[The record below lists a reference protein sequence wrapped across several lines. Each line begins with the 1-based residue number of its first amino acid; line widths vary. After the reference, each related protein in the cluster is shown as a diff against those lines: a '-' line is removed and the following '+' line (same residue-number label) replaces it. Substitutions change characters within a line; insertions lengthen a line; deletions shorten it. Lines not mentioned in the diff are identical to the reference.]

1 MPPPALQHLGLID
14 LVASDPRPTFV
25 VALPEQ
31 TSSNISHYSADI
43 LYRNPALQNSY
54 TLDHSIASIPQDVSH
69 SPFWNWV
76 TSPPSAPTSH
86 TDATGPAPTNTQ
98 HSLPYLGVYWTR
110 SIVLGQWVVMSGNET
125 PPSSEPPRKVRI
137 EGKEGE
143 TTRRYPQKSP
153 LDNAHLPSRKKSE
166 SKTPLHYRDE
176 SNPGLMVP
184 VSDSEAEPFLDVVQN
199 VDWESTSLGPMSDWP
214 AQLQHTFNQLVSD
227 SRPVALY
234 WGPEYVTIYNEAFS
248 KYCGARHPGLLGRP
262 APEAWPHLKT
272 RLDEITAS
280 PSKNYSSAEDESKF
294 FIPLADGSH
303 EETYVKSS
311 MVPIVYD
318 KKCLGIQHSLLEMTS
333 KRLWERR
340 MKMLIDLGEALVST
354 KDAKSYWS
362 RTIEELERWS
372 PTYDVPLAFLYS
384 VADDESDIT
393 LSKYDCPKI
402 CHLEGSLGV
411 PEGHAIAPQVLSL
424 RETDEG
430 MASVMRKSL
439 DHRQPI
445 LLQTKDDTL
454 PKNLLHGLA
463 WRGFGDPCQAAI
475 VLPIRPTKEENAMG
489 ILFLGL
495 NPRRPYDN
503 DYRQFISLLNQKL
516 TSSLASTVLL
526 EEEARRRRN
535 ITEQA
540 AYDNAML
547 KQRLEYQTEQA
558 ERSMQTFTAVAD
570 FIPVGMC
577 FVDVEGNIT
586 FANDAWHRITGCPRG
601 PIVQSTLLES
611 VLEEDKQKVIQAY
624 KDVQKVD
631 TVTFEYRI
639 TRNDNTADFKSFKSS
654 TSSLSSNGE
663 RVLRH
668 ILASTK
674 AERTPD
680 GSVIR
685 ILTCLTD
692 VTVQKDTAEE
702 AVRRAQEAEN
712 LKRLAEFATVG
723 MYDVSMDGRLLSAN
737 NLFWELT
744 DLEKV
749 DLTKTDVRPWPECV
763 VKEDLHILQESL
775 DKLVVSG
782 RTETAEFR
790 LRNGLVTED
799 SNGNSAVA
807 PRWVLATFMPVRS
820 SDGVIQSFT
829 GCLSDVSIQK
839 WQLEQEKLRKE
850 EAIES
855 KRQQENFIDMTSHE
869 MRNPLSAILHC
880 TDAIIASLARVQDIS
895 DNSAPLTP
903 TRSGSQGDERSIGE
917 RSVEEKKLLEDSIE
931 NAETIVTCAQHQKRI
946 VDDILTMS
954 KLDSKLLAVTPCT
967 VDPIQIVNGALKMFE
982 VEARRVDIELTSYV
996 DKSYKDLAYDY
1007 LDLDPSR
1014 VQQVLINLLTNALKF
1029 TKSGTTRHVTVGVKG
1044 SLKPPGEAMTVV
1056 QFIPRFCDVSEEYD
1070 QPALK
1075 GRTRPVYLLFEVKD
1089 TGQGLTVEEMGSLF
1103 NKFVQASAKTH
1114 TKYGGSGLGLFI
1126 SRRLTEL
1133 QNGAIGVSS
1142 QPGVGSTFAFY
1153 IEAFVP
1159 SEASRNE
1166 ALAAAA
1172 AARLITGADGAEA
1185 DGKRPCRDIRLQ
1197 KHQNPGGNVRLDGIL
1212 VVEDNLIN
1220 QQITRRGLTDRGYMV
1235 DVANHGIEAL
1245 DKLKRRQGGTPGLG
1259 LKAGSSRSGRSNMN
1273 PLPIAINLVLMD
1285 IEMPIQDGLT
1295 CTRTIRELEA
1305 EGEIF
1310 LLSATSVDDD
1320 DVPPPE
1326 PDGAAGPYLAFH
1338 KQALSSI
1345 MTTMPASHGHNEA
1358 CCNIPP
1364 VVSKGYEAKGTYKE
1378 IGGYKTYVT
1387 GPVDAKKAIVVIYD
1401 IFGYFDQTL
1410 QGADILA
1417 FSDAHQKYKVFI
1429 PDWFKGS
1436 PCPIEIYPP
1445 DNDDKKKQLGD
1456 FFGTYPPPKVA
1467 GQVPDYVKAVKD
1479 QDSAIEKFGIIG
1491 YCWGGKVVA
1500 LSVKADSNPFS
1511 IAAQIHPAMV
1521 DASDAEG
1528 LSVPTMLLASKEE
1541 PDEEVKKFED
1551 NLKVA
1556 KHVETF
1562 KDQIHGWMAARADLS
1577 DNRVKEEYE
1586 RGYKTVLEF
1595 FGKNF

>member
-1 MPPPALQHLGLID
+1 
-14 LVASDPRPTFV
+14 
-25 VALPEQ
+25 
-31 TSSNISHYSADI
+31 
-43 LYRNPALQNSY
+43 
-54 TLDHSIASIPQDVSH
+54 
-69 SPFWNWV
+69 
-76 TSPPSAPTSH
+76 
-86 TDATGPAPTNTQ
+86 
-98 HSLPYLGVYWTR
+98 
-110 SIVLGQWVVMSGNET
+110 
-125 PPSSEPPRKVRI
+125 
-137 EGKEGE
+137 
-143 TTRRYPQKSP
+143 
-153 LDNAHLPSRKKSE
+153 
-166 SKTPLHYRDE
+166 
-176 SNPGLMVP
+176 MVP
-184 VSDSEAEPFLDVVQN
+184 VSDSETEPFLDVVQN

-214 AQLQHTFNQLVSD
+214 VQLQHTFNQLVSD

-248 KYCGARHPGLLGRP
+248 KYCGARHPRLLGRP

-272 RLDEITAS
+272 RLDEMTAS
-280 PSKNYSSAEDESKF
+280 PSKNYSNAEDESKF

-333 KRLWERR
+333 RRLWERR

-372 PTYDVPLAFLYS
+372 PAYDVPLAFLYS
-384 VADDESDIT
+384 VADDESDT
-393 LSKYDCPKI
+393 TPSKYDCPKI

-439 DHRQPI
+439 DQRQPI

-475 VLPIRPTKEENAMG
+475 VLPIRPTKEEKTMG

-503 DYRQFISLLNQKL
+503 DYRQFISLLSQKL

-547 KQRLEYQTEQA
+547 KQRLEYQTEQT

-577 FVDVEGNIT
+577 FVDIEGNIT

-601 PIVQSTLLES
+601 PIVQSALLES

-624 KDVQKVD
+624 KDVQKAD

-639 TRNDNTADFKSFKSS
+639 ARNNNIGGPKSFKSS
-654 TSSLSSNGE
+654 TSPLSSNGE

-674 AERTPD
+674 AERASD

-702 AVRRAQEAEN
+702 AIRRAQEAEN

-749 DLTKTDVRPWPECV
+749 DPTKTDVRPWPECV

-895 DNSAPLTP
+895 DSSAPLTP
-903 TRSGSQGDERSIGE
+903 TRSGSQGDERSVGE
-917 RSVEEKKLLEDSIE
+917 RSAEEKKLLEDSIE

-1044 SLKPPGEAMTVV
+1044 SLEPPREDMTVV

-1259 LKAGSSRSGRSNMN
+1259 LKAGSSRSGRNNMN

-1295 CTRTIRELEA
+1295 CTRIIRELEA
-1305 EGEIF
+1305 EGEVFCASGGRIPII
-1310 LLSATSVDDD
+1310 AVTANARPEQVMEAKQAGCD
-1320 DVPPPE
+1320 DVMVKPYRIPE
-1326 PDGAAGPYLAFH
+1326 L
-1338 KQALSSI
+1338 
-1345 MTTMPASHGHNEA
+1345 
-1358 CCNIPP
+1358 
-1364 VVSKGYEAKGTYKE
+1364 
-1378 IGGYKTYVT
+1378 
-1387 GPVDAKKAIVVIYD
+1387 
-1401 IFGYFDQTL
+1401 
-1410 QGADILA
+1410 
-1417 FSDAHQKYKVFI
+1417 
-1429 PDWFKGS
+1429 
-1436 PCPIEIYPP
+1436 
-1445 DNDDKKKQLGD
+1445 
-1456 FFGTYPPPKVA
+1456 
-1467 GQVPDYVKAVKD
+1467 
-1479 QDSAIEKFGIIG
+1479 IEKMQ
-1491 YCWGGKVVA
+1491 VV
-1500 LSVKADSNPFS
+1500 VRR
-1511 IAAQIHPAMV
+1511 MG
-1521 DASDAEG
+1521 G
-1528 LSVPTMLLASKEE
+1528 LSPNSPV
-1541 PDEEVKKFED
+1541 
-1551 NLKVA
+1551 
-1556 KHVETF
+1556 
-1562 KDQIHGWMAARADLS
+1562 R
-1577 DNRVKEEYE
+1577 
-1586 RGYKTVLEF
+1586 
-1595 FGKNF
+1595 

>member
-1 MPPPALQHLGLID
+1 MPPPALQCLGLID

-31 TSSNISHYSADI
+31 RSSNAPSTGASPADI
-43 LYRNPALQNSY
+43 LYRNPALQNSH
-54 TLDHSIASIPQDVSH
+54 TLDQSIASIPQDVAH

-76 TSPPSAPTSH
+76 TSPPSTPASQTYAAEGPT
-86 TDATGPAPTNTQ
+86 PTNTQ

-143 TTRRYPQKSP
+143 TTRKYPQKSP
-153 LDNAHLPSRKKSE
+153 LDNTRLPSRKKSE
-166 SKTPLHYRDE
+166 SKTPMLYRDE
-176 SNPGLMVP
+176 LNPGLMVP

-199 VDWESTSLGPMSDWP
+199 VDWESTPLGPMTDWP

-234 WGPEYVTIYNEAFS
+234 WGPEYTTIYNEAFS
-248 KYCGARHPGLLGRP
+248 KYCGARHPGRLGRP
-262 APEAWPHLKT
+262 ATEAWAHLQT
-272 RLDEITAS
+272 RLDDMMAS
-280 PSKNYSSAEDESKF
+280 PLKNYSNVEDESKF
-294 FIPLADGSH
+294 FIPQADGSF

-333 KRLWERR
+333 RRLWERR

-372 PTYDVPLAFLYS
+372 PTYDVPLAFIYS
-384 VADDESDIT
+384 VEDDDTDST
-393 LSKYDCPKI
+393 SPKYDCSKT
-402 CHLEGSLGV
+402 CRLEGSLGV
-411 PEGHAIAPQVLSL
+411 PEGHAIAPNVLNL
-424 RETDEG
+424 KDTDKG
-430 MASVMRKSL
+430 MASILRKSL
-439 DHRQPI
+439 DERQPM
-445 LLQTKDDTL
+445 LLQTKNGTL
-454 PKNLLHGLA
+454 PKELLHGLA
-463 WRGFGDPCQAAI
+463 WRGFGDPCQAAVI
-475 VLPIRPTKEENAMG
+475 LPIRPTKEENVMG

-503 DYRQFISLLNQKL
+503 DYRQFISLLSQKL

-558 ERSMQTFTAVAD
+558 ERSIQTFTAVAD

-586 FANDAWHRITGCPRG
+586 FANDAWHRITGYPKG
-601 PIVQSTLLES
+601 TIAQGALLES
-611 VLEEDKQKVIQAY
+611 VLEEDKQKVIRAY
-624 KDVQKVD
+624 KDVQKLD

-639 TRNDNTADFKSFKSS
+639 ARGENATGPQSFKSS
-654 TSSLSSNGE
+654 AGPLSRIDE
-663 RVLRH
+663 RVSRH

-674 AERTPD
+674 AERAPD

-749 DLTKTDVRPWPECV
+749 DLAKVDVRPWPECV
-763 VKEDLHILQESL
+763 VEEDLHILEESL
-775 DKLVVSG
+775 DKLVESG

-790 LRNGLVTED
+790 LRNGWVTED
-799 SNGNSAVA
+799 SSGNKSVA
-807 PRWVLATFMPVRS
+807 PRWVLATFMPVKS

-839 WQLEQEKLRKE
+839 WQLDQEKLRKE

-895 DNSAPLTP
+895 ENPVPLTP
-903 TRSGSQGDERSIGE
+903 TRTGSNGEGRSSGGE
-917 RSVEEKKLLEDSIE
+917 RSAEERKLMEDSIE

-967 VDPIQIVNGALKMFE
+967 VDPIQIVNSALKMFE

-1029 TKSGTTRHVTVGVKG
+1029 TKSGTTRNVTVGVKG
-1044 SLKPPGEAMTVV
+1044 SLTPPGKDMTVV

-1089 TGQGLTVEEMGSLF
+1089 TGQGLTVEEMGNLF

-1153 IEAFVP
+1153 IEAYLP
-1159 SEASRNE
+1159 SESSRNE

-1172 AARLITGADGAEA
+1172 AARLIAGTDYADSS

-1245 DKLKRRQGGTPGLG
+1245 EKLRRRQGVAPGLG
-1259 LKAGSSRSGRSNMN
+1259 VKTGSSHSGRSNMN

-1295 CTRTIRELEA
+1295 CTRIIRELEA
-1305 EGEIF
+1305 EGELFCASGGRIPII
-1310 LLSATSVDDD
+1310 AVTANARPEQVMEAKQAGCD
-1320 DVPPPE
+1320 DVLVKPYRIPE
-1326 PDGAAGPYLAFH
+1326 L
-1338 KQALSSI
+1338 
-1345 MTTMPASHGHNEA
+1345 
-1358 CCNIPP
+1358 
-1364 VVSKGYEAKGTYKE
+1364 
-1378 IGGYKTYVT
+1378 
-1387 GPVDAKKAIVVIYD
+1387 
-1401 IFGYFDQTL
+1401 
-1410 QGADILA
+1410 
-1417 FSDAHQKYKVFI
+1417 
-1429 PDWFKGS
+1429 
-1436 PCPIEIYPP
+1436 
-1445 DNDDKKKQLGD
+1445 
-1456 FFGTYPPPKVA
+1456 
-1467 GQVPDYVKAVKD
+1467 
-1479 QDSAIEKFGIIG
+1479 IEKMQ
-1491 YCWGGKVVA
+1491 VV
-1500 LSVKADSNPFS
+1500 VRR
-1511 IAAQIHPAMV
+1511 MG
-1521 DASDAEG
+1521 G
-1528 LSVPTMLLASKEE
+1528 LSPKSPV
-1541 PDEEVKKFED
+1541 
-1551 NLKVA
+1551 
-1556 KHVETF
+1556 
-1562 KDQIHGWMAARADLS
+1562 R
-1577 DNRVKEEYE
+1577 
-1586 RGYKTVLEF
+1586 
-1595 FGKNF
+1595 

>member
-31 TSSNISHYSADI
+31 IPSKASHYSADI
-43 LYRNPALQNSY
+43 LYRNPALQNSH
-54 TLDHSIASIPQDVSH
+54 TLDQSIASIPQDVSH

-76 TSPPSAPTSH
+76 TSPPSAPTSQ
-86 TDATGPAPTNTQ
+86 TNAAGPAPTNTQ

-143 TTRRYPQKSP
+143 TTRKYPQKSP
-153 LDNAHLPSRKKSE
+153 LDNALSNTCLPSRKKSE
-166 SKTPLHYRDE
+166 SKTPLLYSDE

-199 VDWESTSLGPMSDWP
+199 VDWESTPLGRMANWP
-214 AQLQHTFNQLVSD
+214 AQLQHTFNQLVSE

-234 WGPEYVTIYNEAFS
+234 WGPEYITLYNEAFS

-262 APEAWPHLKT
+262 APEAWALLKA
-272 RLDEITAS
+272 RLDEMTAS
-280 PSKNYSSAEDESKF
+280 PLKNYSNAEDESKF
-294 FIPLADGSH
+294 FIPLVDGSY

-333 KRLWERR
+333 RRLWERR
-340 MKMLIDLGEALVST
+340 MKMLIDLGEGLVST

-384 VADDESDIT
+384 VADDENDT
-393 LSKYDCPKI
+393 TPSKYDCSKI

-411 PEGHAIAPQVLSL
+411 PEGHVIAPRVLNL
-424 RETDEG
+424 KETDEG
-430 MASVMRKSL
+430 IASILRRSL
-439 DHRQPI
+439 DQRQPV
-445 LLQTKDDTL
+445 LVQTKNGTL
-454 PKNLLHGLA
+454 PKDLLHGLA

-475 VLPIRPTKEENAMG
+475 VLPIRPTKEENVMG

-503 DYRQFISLLNQKL
+503 DYRQFISLLSQKL

-547 KQRLEYQTEQA
+547 TQRLEYQIEQA
-558 ERSMQTFTAVAD
+558 ERSIQTFTAVAD

-577 FVDVEGNIT
+577 FVDVDGNIT
-586 FANDAWHRITGCPRG
+586 FANDAWHRITGYPKG
-601 PIVQSTLLES
+601 TLMQDALLES
-611 VLEEDKQKVIQAY
+611 VLEEDKQKVRQAY
-624 KDVQKVD
+624 KDVQELD

-639 TRNDNTADFKSFKSS
+639 ARNGNAAGPKSFKSPIGP
-654 TSSLSSNGE
+654 LSSIDE
-663 RVLRH
+663 RVSRH

-674 AERTPD
+674 AERAPD

-692 VTVQKDTAEE
+692 VTIQKDTAEE

-723 MYDVSMDGRLLSAN
+723 MYDVSMDGKLLSAN

-763 VKEDLHILQESL
+763 VEEDLHILQESL
-775 DKLVVSG
+775 DRLVESG

-790 LRNGLVTED
+790 LRNGWMTED
-799 SNGNSAVA
+799 GHGNPSLA

-880 TDAIIASLARVQDIS
+880 TDAIIASLVRVQDIS

-903 TRSGSQGDERSIGE
+903 TRNSSQGEGRSVRE
-917 RSVEEKKLLEDSIE
+917 RSVEERKLLEDSIE

-996 DKSYKDLAYDY
+996 DSSYKDLAYDY

-1029 TKSGTTRHVTVGVKG
+1029 TKSGTTRNVTVGVKG
-1044 SLKPPGEAMTVV
+1044 SLEPPGEDMTVV

-1075 GRTRPVYLLFEVKD
+1075 GRSRPVYLLFEVKD
-1089 TGQGLTVEEMGSLF
+1089 TGQGLTAEEMGNLF

-1133 QNGAIGVSS
+1133 QNGAIGVFS

-1153 IEAFVP
+1153 IEAYVP

-1172 AARLITGADGAEA
+1172 AARLIAGADDVET

-1245 DKLKRRQGGTPGLG
+1245 DKLKRRQGAVPGLG
-1259 LKAGSSRSGRSNMN
+1259 LKVGSGRSGRSNMN

-1295 CTRTIRELEA
+1295 CTRIIRELEA

-1310 LLSATSVDDD
+1310 CASGGRIPIIAVTANARPEQVMEAKQAGCD
-1320 DVPPPE
+1320 DVMVKPYRIPE
-1326 PDGAAGPYLAFH
+1326 L
-1338 KQALSSI
+1338 
-1345 MTTMPASHGHNEA
+1345 
-1358 CCNIPP
+1358 
-1364 VVSKGYEAKGTYKE
+1364 
-1378 IGGYKTYVT
+1378 
-1387 GPVDAKKAIVVIYD
+1387 
-1401 IFGYFDQTL
+1401 
-1410 QGADILA
+1410 
-1417 FSDAHQKYKVFI
+1417 
-1429 PDWFKGS
+1429 
-1436 PCPIEIYPP
+1436 
-1445 DNDDKKKQLGD
+1445 
-1456 FFGTYPPPKVA
+1456 
-1467 GQVPDYVKAVKD
+1467 
-1479 QDSAIEKFGIIG
+1479 IEKMQ
-1491 YCWGGKVVA
+1491 VV
-1500 LSVKADSNPFS
+1500 VRR
-1511 IAAQIHPAMV
+1511 MG
-1521 DASDAEG
+1521 G
-1528 LSVPTMLLASKEE
+1528 LSPNS
-1541 PDEEVKKFED
+1541 P
-1551 NLKVA
+1551 
-1556 KHVETF
+1556 
-1562 KDQIHGWMAARADLS
+1562 IR
-1577 DNRVKEEYE
+1577 
-1586 RGYKTVLEF
+1586 
-1595 FGKNF
+1595 

>member
-31 TSSNISHYSADI
+31 TSSKISHHSADI

-76 TSPPSAPTSH
+76 TNPPSAPTSH
-86 TDATGPAPTNTQ
+86 TDAAGPAPTNTQ

-153 LDNAHLPSRKKSE
+153 LDNARLPSRKKSE

-176 SNPGLMVP
+176 SNTGLMIP

-272 RLDEITAS
+272 RLDEMTAS
-280 PSKNYSSAEDESKF
+280 PSKNYSNAEDESKF

-311 MVPIVYD
+311 MVPIVSD

-333 KRLWERR
+333 RRLWERR

-384 VADDESDIT
+384 VADDESGTT

-411 PEGHAIAPQVLSL
+411 PEGHAIAPQVLNL

-454 PKNLLHGLA
+454 PKRLLHGLA

-503 DYRQFISLLNQKL
+503 DYRQFISLLSQKL

-547 KQRLEYQTEQA
+547 TQRLEYQTKQT

-601 PIVQSTLLES
+601 PIVQSALLES

-639 TRNDNTADFKSFKSS
+639 ARNDNTADSKNFKPS
-654 TSSLSSNGE
+654 TSPLYSNSE

-674 AERTPD
+674 AERALD

-790 LRNGLVTED
+790 LRNGMVTED

-903 TRSGSQGDERSIGE
+903 TRSGSQGDERSVGE

-1029 TKSGTTRHVTVGVKG
+1029 TKTGTTRHVTVGVKG
-1044 SLKPPGEAMTVV
+1044 SLEPPGEDMTVV
-1056 QFIPRFCDVSEEYD
+1056 QFIPRFCDVSDEYD

-1172 AARLITGADGAEA
+1172 AARLNTGADGTEA

-1197 KHQNPGGNVRLDGIL
+1197 KHQNPRGNVRLDGIL

-1245 DKLKRRQGGTPGLG
+1245 DKLKRRQGGAPGLG

-1295 CTRTIRELEA
+1295 CTRIIRELEA

-1310 LLSATSVDDD
+1310 CASGGRIPIIAVTANARPEQVMEAKQAGCD
-1320 DVPPPE
+1320 DVMVKPYRIPE
-1326 PDGAAGPYLAFH
+1326 L
-1338 KQALSSI
+1338 
-1345 MTTMPASHGHNEA
+1345 
-1358 CCNIPP
+1358 
-1364 VVSKGYEAKGTYKE
+1364 
-1378 IGGYKTYVT
+1378 
-1387 GPVDAKKAIVVIYD
+1387 
-1401 IFGYFDQTL
+1401 
-1410 QGADILA
+1410 
-1417 FSDAHQKYKVFI
+1417 
-1429 PDWFKGS
+1429 
-1436 PCPIEIYPP
+1436 
-1445 DNDDKKKQLGD
+1445 
-1456 FFGTYPPPKVA
+1456 
-1467 GQVPDYVKAVKD
+1467 
-1479 QDSAIEKFGIIG
+1479 IEKMQ
-1491 YCWGGKVVA
+1491 VV
-1500 LSVKADSNPFS
+1500 VRR
-1511 IAAQIHPAMV
+1511 MG
-1521 DASDAEG
+1521 G
-1528 LSVPTMLLASKEE
+1528 LS
-1541 PDEEVKKFED
+1541 PDSPV
-1551 NLKVA
+1551 
-1556 KHVETF
+1556 
-1562 KDQIHGWMAARADLS
+1562 R
-1577 DNRVKEEYE
+1577 
-1586 RGYKTVLEF
+1586 
-1595 FGKNF
+1595 

>member
-1 MPPPALQHLGLID
+1 MQPSALHNLGLVD
-14 LVASDPRPTFV
+14 LIASDPRPTFV

-31 TSSNISHYSADI
+31 APCTNDFSSAKI
-43 LYRNPALQNSY
+43 LYRNPALQNLH
-54 TLDHSIASIPQDVSH
+54 TLDQSISSIPQDASH

-76 TSPPSAPTSH
+76 TSPPPAPASES
-86 TDATGPAPTNTQ
+86 DAPGPATTNSQ

-137 EGKEGE
+137 EGKQGE
-143 TTRRYPQKSP
+143 ETRKYPQKSP
-153 LDNAHLPSRKKSE
+153 LDNARLPSRRKSE
-166 SKTPLHYRDE
+166 SKTPMVYRDE

-184 VSDSEAEPFLDVVQN
+184 VSDSEAEPFLDVVQS
-199 VDWESTSLGPMSDWP
+199 VDWESTSLGPMADWP
-214 AQLQHTFNQLVSD
+214 AQLQYTFNQLVSD

-234 WGPEYVTIYNEAFS
+234 WGPEYITIYNEAFS
-248 KYCGARHPGLLGRP
+248 KYCGVRHPGLLGRP
-262 APEAWPHLKT
+262 ATEAWPQLKT
-272 RLDEITAS
+272 RLDEMTAS
-280 PSKNYSSAEDESKF
+280 PMKNYSNAEDESNF
-294 FIPLADGSH
+294 FILQADGAF
-303 EETYVKSS
+303 EETYAKSS
-311 MVPIVYD
+311 MVPIVYE

-340 MKMLIDLGEALVST
+340 MKMLLDLGEALVST

-362 RTIEELERWS
+362 RMIEELERWH
-372 PTYDVPLAFLYS
+372 PAYDVPLAFIYS
-384 VADDESDIT
+384 VGEGDADADSPS
-393 LSKYDCPKI
+393 SKYDCSKT
-402 CHLEGSLGV
+402 CRLEGSLGV
-411 PEGHAIAPQVLSL
+411 PQGHAITPSVLDL
-424 RETDEG
+424 RDTDDG
-430 MASVMRKSL
+430 MASILRRSL
-439 DHRQPI
+439 HERQPI
-445 LLQTKDDTL
+445 LLQTKDGTL
-454 PKNLLHGLA
+454 AKDLLRGLE
-463 WRGFGDPCQAAI
+463 WRGFGDPCQAVV
-475 VLPIRPTKEENAMG
+475 VLPIRPTKEEHVMG
-489 ILFLGL
+489 VLFLGL

-503 DYRQFISLLNQKL
+503 DYRQFILLLNQKL
-516 TSSLASTVLL
+516 TSSLASAVLL

-547 KQRLEYQTEQA
+547 TQRLEYQTKQA
-558 ERSMQTFTAVAD
+558 ERSMQTFTAVAE

-577 FVDVEGNIT
+577 FVDNQGNIT
-586 FANDAWHRITGCPRG
+586 FANDAWHRITGYPKG
-601 PIVQSTLLES
+601 PIAQGALLES
-611 VLEEDKQKVIQAY
+611 VLEEDKEKVMQAY
-624 KDVQKVD
+624 KDVQELD

-639 TRNDNTADFKSFKSS
+639 ARTENTIGPPGFRSS
-654 TSSLSSNGE
+654 TGPSNVMDGQ
-663 RVLRH
+663 VSRH

-674 AERTPD
+674 AERAPN

-744 DLEKV
+744 ALEKV
-749 DLTKTDVRPWPECV
+749 DLTKVDVRPWPECV
-763 VKEDLHILQESL
+763 VEEDLHILQESL
-775 DKLVVSG
+775 DKLVESG
-782 RTETAEFR
+782 RTETAELR
-790 LRNGLVTED
+790 LRNGWVSED
-799 SNGNSAVA
+799 GNGNSSVA
-807 PRWVLATFMPVRS
+807 PRWVLATFMPVKS

-829 GCLSDVSIQK
+829 GCLSDVSVQK
-839 WQLEQEKLRKE
+839 WQLDQEKLRKE

-903 TRSGSQGDERSIGE
+903 TRNGTSGEGRRTGE
-917 RSVEEKKLLEDSIE
+917 RSVEERKLLEDSIE

-1007 LDLDPSR
+1007 LDIDPSR

-1029 TKSGTTRHVTVGVKG
+1029 TKSGTTRNVTLGVKG
-1044 SLKPPGEAMTVV
+1044 SLTPPGEDMTAV

-1075 GRTRPVYLLFEVKD
+1075 ERSKAVYLLFEVKD
-1089 TGQGLTVEEMGSLF
+1089 TGQGLTAEEMGSLF

-1133 QNGAIGVSS
+1133 QNGAIGVLS

-1153 IEAFVP
+1153 IEAYVP

-1172 AARLITGADGAEA
+1172 AARLIACGSDTDSA
-1185 DGKRPCRDIRLQ
+1185 DGKQTCRDIRLQ

-1220 QQITRRGLTDRGYMV
+1220 QQITRRGLTDRGFLV
-1235 DVANHGIEAL
+1235 DVANHGVEAL
-1245 DKLKRRQGGTPGLG
+1245 EKLKRRQGTVPGLG
-1259 LKAGSSRSGRSNMN
+1259 LNGVAGRPGRGNTHS
-1273 PLPIAINLVLMD
+1273 LPIAINLVLMD

-1295 CTRTIRELEA
+1295 CTRIIRELEA
-1305 EGEIF
+1305 EGEVFCASGGRVPII
-1310 LLSATSVDDD
+1310 AVTANARPEQVMEAKQAGCD
-1320 DVPPPE
+1320 DVMVKPYRIPE
-1326 PDGAAGPYLAFH
+1326 L
-1338 KQALSSI
+1338 
-1345 MTTMPASHGHNEA
+1345 
-1358 CCNIPP
+1358 
-1364 VVSKGYEAKGTYKE
+1364 
-1378 IGGYKTYVT
+1378 
-1387 GPVDAKKAIVVIYD
+1387 
-1401 IFGYFDQTL
+1401 
-1410 QGADILA
+1410 
-1417 FSDAHQKYKVFI
+1417 
-1429 PDWFKGS
+1429 
-1436 PCPIEIYPP
+1436 
-1445 DNDDKKKQLGD
+1445 
-1456 FFGTYPPPKVA
+1456 
-1467 GQVPDYVKAVKD
+1467 
-1479 QDSAIEKFGIIG
+1479 IEKMQ
-1491 YCWGGKVVA
+1491 VV
-1500 LSVKADSNPFS
+1500 VRR
-1511 IAAQIHPAMV
+1511 MG
-1521 DASDAEG
+1521 G
-1528 LSVPTMLLASKEE
+1528 LSPNSPV
-1541 PDEEVKKFED
+1541 
-1551 NLKVA
+1551 
-1556 KHVETF
+1556 
-1562 KDQIHGWMAARADLS
+1562 R
-1577 DNRVKEEYE
+1577 
-1586 RGYKTVLEF
+1586 
-1595 FGKNF
+1595 

>member
-1 MPPPALQHLGLID
+1 MPPPALKHLGLVD
-14 LVASDPRPTFV
+14 LIAADPRPTFV

-31 TSSNISHYSADI
+31 TSLNTSTSHAASSADI
-43 LYRNPALQNSY
+43 LYRNPVLQNLH
-54 TLDHSIASIPQDVSH
+54 TLDQAIASIPRDVSH

-76 TSPPSAPTSH
+76 TSPPPAPTPRA
-86 TDATGPAPTNTQ
+86 DAAGPTPTNTQ

-110 SIVLGQWVVMSGNET
+110 SIVLGQWVVMSGNEA

-143 TTRRYPQKSP
+143 TTRKYPQKSP
-153 LDNAHLPSRKKSE
+153 LDNARLPSRRKSE

-184 VSDSEAEPFLDVVQN
+184 VSDSEAEPFLDVVQS
-199 VDWESTSLGPMSDWP
+199 VDWGSTPLGPMADWP

-234 WGPEYVTIYNEAFS
+234 WGPEHITIYNEAFS
-248 KYCGARHPGLLGRP
+248 KYCGSQHPGLLGRP
-262 APEAWPHLKT
+262 APEAWGHLRT
-272 RLDEITAS
+272 RLEEMMVS
-280 PSKNYSSAEDESKF
+280 PLKNYSNVEDESKF
-294 FIPLADGSH
+294 FIPLTDGSF

-318 KKCLGIQHSLLEMTS
+318 KKCLGIQHSLLEITS
-333 KRLWERR
+333 RRLWERR

-354 KDAKSYWS
+354 KDVKSYWS
-362 RTIEELERWS
+362 RTIEELDRWN

-384 VADDESDIT
+384 VQDDDSD
-393 LSKYDCPKI
+393 SASSRYDCSKT

-411 PEGHAIAPQVLSL
+411 PEGHTIAPAVLHL
-424 RETDEG
+424 RETDKG
-430 MASVMRKSL
+430 IASILRKSL
-439 DHRQPI
+439 DERQPM
-445 LLQTKDDTL
+445 LLQTKNGTL
-454 PKNLLHGLA
+454 PEDLLHGVA

-475 VLPIRPTKEENAMG
+475 VLPIRPTKEENVMG

-540 AYDNAML
+540 AYNNAML
-547 KQRLEYQTEQA
+547 KQRLEYQTEQT
-558 ERSMQTFTAVAD
+558 ERSMQMFTAVAD

-601 PIVQSTLLES
+601 PIAQGALLES
-611 VLEEDKQKVIQAY
+611 VLEEDKEKVVQAY
-624 KDVQKVD
+624 KDVREFD

-639 TRNDNTADFKSFKSS
+639 THIEGTTAATEPTDFKSS
-654 TSSLSSNGE
+654 TGSFFTNDE
-663 RVLRH
+663 RVSRH
-668 ILASTK
+668 VLASTK
-674 AERTPD
+674 AERASD

-744 DLEKV
+744 DLKKV
-749 DLTKTDVRPWPECV
+749 DLTKVDVRPWPECV
-763 VKEDLHILQESL
+763 VEEDLHILDESL
-775 DKLVVSG
+775 DKLAKSG

-790 LRNGLVTED
+790 LRNGWVAED
-799 SNGNSAVA
+799 GSGNSSIA
-807 PRWVLATFMPVRS
+807 PRWVLATFMPVKS
-820 SDGVIQSFT
+820 SDGMIQSFT

-895 DNSAPLTP
+895 DGSAPLTP
-903 TRSGSQGDERSIGE
+903 TRNDSNGEVRSASGRSPEER
-917 RSVEEKKLLEDSIE
+917 KLLKDSIE

-996 DKSYKDLAYDY
+996 DTSYRDLLHDY

-1044 SLKPPGEAMTVV
+1044 SLKPPGKDMTAV
-1056 QFIPRFCDVSEEYD
+1056 QFIPRFCDVSEEYE

-1075 GRTRPVYLLFEVKD
+1075 ERSRPVYLLFEVKD

-1172 AARLITGADGAEA
+1172 AARLIAGTDSADMA
-1185 DGKRPCRDIRLQ
+1185 DGKRSCRDNRLSR
-1197 KHQNPGGNVRLDGIL
+1197 HQNPGGLHRLDGIL

-1245 DKLKRRQGGTPGLG
+1245 EKLRRRQGAMPGLG
-1259 LKAGSSRSGRSNMN
+1259 VESGIGRSGRSSTN
-1273 PLPIAINLVLMD
+1273 PLPISINLVLMD
-1285 IEMPIQDGLT
+1285 IEMPVQDGLT
-1295 CTRTIRELEA
+1295 CTRIIRELEA

-1310 LLSATSVDDD
+1310 CASGGRIPIIAVTANARPEQVMEAKQAGCD
-1320 DVPPPE
+1320 DVMVKPYRIPE
-1326 PDGAAGPYLAFH
+1326 LIE
-1338 KQALSSI
+1338 KMQ
-1345 MTTMPASHGHNEA
+1345 
-1358 CCNIPP
+1358 
-1364 VVSKGYEAKGTYKE
+1364 VVIRR
-1378 IGGYKTYVT
+1378 IGG
-1387 GPVDAKKAIVVIYD
+1387 
-1401 IFGYFDQTL
+1401 L
-1410 QGADILA
+1410 
-1417 FSDAHQKYKVFI
+1417 
-1429 PDWFKGS
+1429 S
-1436 PCPIEIYPP
+1436 P
-1445 DNDDKKKQLGD
+1445 N
-1456 FFGTYPPPKVA
+1456 
-1467 GQVPDYVKAVKD
+1467 
-1479 QDSAIEKFGIIG
+1479 S
-1491 YCWGGKVVA
+1491 
-1500 LSVKADSNPFS
+1500 
-1511 IAAQIHPAMV
+1511 PA
-1521 DASDAEG
+1521 
-1528 LSVPTMLLASKEE
+1528 
-1541 PDEEVKKFED
+1541 
-1551 NLKVA
+1551 
-1556 KHVETF
+1556 
-1562 KDQIHGWMAARADLS
+1562 R
-1577 DNRVKEEYE
+1577 
-1586 RGYKTVLEF
+1586 
-1595 FGKNF
+1595 

>member
-31 TSSNISHYSADI
+31 AAFNAPSANASSSADI
-43 LYRNPALQNSY
+43 LYRNPVLQNSH
-54 TLDHSIASIPQDVSH
+54 TLDQAIASIPQDVSH

-76 TSPPSAPTSH
+76 TSSPPEMPKPRADGAGPT
-86 TDATGPAPTNTQ
+86 PTNTQ

-143 TTRRYPQKSP
+143 TTRKYPQKSP
-153 LDNAHLPSRKKSE
+153 LDNARLPSRKKSE

-184 VSDSEAEPFLDVVQN
+184 VSDSEAEPFLDVVQS
-199 VDWESTSLGPMSDWP
+199 VDWESTALGPMADWP

-234 WGPEYVTIYNEAFS
+234 WGPEYITIYNEAFS
-248 KYCGARHPGLLGRP
+248 KYCGSQHPGLLGRP
-262 APEAWPHLKT
+262 ATEAWGHLKT
-272 RLDEITAS
+272 RLDEMTAS
-280 PSKNYSSAEDESKF
+280 PSKNYSNAEDESKF
-294 FIPLADGSH
+294 FIPQTDGSL

-311 MVPIVYD
+311 MVPIAYD
-318 KKCLGIQHSLLEMTS
+318 KKCLGIQHSLLEITS
-333 KRLWERR
+333 RRLWERR

-354 KDAKSYWS
+354 KDVKSYWS
-362 RTIEELERWS
+362 RTIEELDRCN
-372 PTYDVPLAFLYS
+372 PNYDVPLAFLYS
-384 VADDESDIT
+384 VEDDDGDST
-393 LSKYDCPKI
+393 SSKYDCSKI

-411 PEGHAIAPQVLSL
+411 PEGHAIAPSVLHL
-424 RETDEG
+424 KETEEG
-430 MASVMRKSL
+430 MASIFRKSL
-439 DHRQPI
+439 NERQPI
-445 LLQTKDDTL
+445 LLQSKNGTL
-454 PKNLLHGLA
+454 PNDLLCGVA

-475 VLPIRPTKEENAMG
+475 VLPIRPTKEENVMG

-516 TSSLASTVLL
+516 TSSLASTVLF

-547 KQRLEYQTEQA
+547 KQRLEYQTEQT
-558 ERSMQTFTAVAD
+558 ERSMQMFTAVAD

-586 FANDAWHRITGCPRG
+586 FANDAWHRITGYPKG
-601 PIVQSTLLES
+601 PIVQGALLES
-611 VLEEDKQKVIQAY
+611 ILEEDKEKVVQAY
-624 KDVQKVD
+624 KDVHELD

-639 TRNDNTADFKSFKSS
+639 ARIEGTTATDSTDFKSS
-654 TSSLSSNGE
+654 TGSFLTNNE

-674 AERTPD
+674 AERASD

-744 DLEKV
+744 DLKKV
-749 DLTKTDVRPWPECV
+749 DLTKVDVRPWPECV
-763 VKEDLHILQESL
+763 VEEDLHILEDSL
-775 DKLVVSG
+775 DKLAKSG

-790 LRNGLVTED
+790 LRNGWITED
-799 SNGNSAVA
+799 NSGNTSVA
-807 PRWVLATFMPVRS
+807 PRWVLATFMPVKS

-839 WQLEQEKLRKE
+839 WQFEQEKLRKE

-880 TDAIIASLARVQDIS
+880 TDAIIASLVRVQDIS
-895 DNSAPLTP
+895 DSSAPLTP
-903 TRSGSQGDERSIGE
+903 TRNGSNGEGSSAGE
-917 RSVEEKKLLEDSIE
+917 RSAEERKLVEDSIE

-996 DKSYKDLAYDY
+996 DKSYKDLSYDF

-1029 TKSGTTRHVTVGVKG
+1029 TKSGTTRTVTVGVKG
-1044 SLKPPGEAMTVV
+1044 SLEPPGEDMTVV
-1056 QFIPRFCDVSEEYD
+1056 QFIPRFCDVSEEYE

-1075 GRTRPVYLLFEVKD
+1075 ERTRPVYLLFEVKD

-1133 QNGAIGVSS
+1133 QNGAIGVAS

-1153 IEAFVP
+1153 IEAYVP
-1159 SEASRNE
+1159 SDASRNE

-1172 AARLITGADGAEA
+1172 AARLVAGTDSAGAI
-1185 DGKRPCRDIRLQ
+1185 DGKRPCRDSRLQ
-1197 KHQNPGGNVRLDGIL
+1197 KHQNSGSLDRLDGIL

-1235 DVANHGIEAL
+1235 DIANHGIEAL
-1245 DKLKRRQGGTPGLG
+1245 EKLKRRQGATPGSG
-1259 LKAGSSRSGRSNMN
+1259 LKLGIGRPGRSNIN
-1273 PLPIAINLVLMD
+1273 PLPISINLVLMD
-1285 IEMPIQDGLT
+1285 IEMPVQDGLT
-1295 CTRTIRELEA
+1295 CTRIIRELEA

-1310 LLSATSVDDD
+1310 CASGGRIPIIAVTANARPEQVMEAKQAGCD
-1320 DVPPPE
+1320 DVMVKPYRIPE
-1326 PDGAAGPYLAFH
+1326 LIE
-1338 KQALSSI
+1338 KMQ
-1345 MTTMPASHGHNEA
+1345 
-1358 CCNIPP
+1358 
-1364 VVSKGYEAKGTYKE
+1364 VVVRR
-1378 IGGYKTYVT
+1378 IGGLSPNS
-1387 GPVDAKKAIVVIYD
+1387 PV
-1401 IFGYFDQTL
+1401 
-1410 QGADILA
+1410 
-1417 FSDAHQKYKVFI
+1417 
-1429 PDWFKGS
+1429 
-1436 PCPIEIYPP
+1436 
-1445 DNDDKKKQLGD
+1445 
-1456 FFGTYPPPKVA
+1456 
-1467 GQVPDYVKAVKD
+1467 
-1479 QDSAIEKFGIIG
+1479 
-1491 YCWGGKVVA
+1491 
-1500 LSVKADSNPFS
+1500 
-1511 IAAQIHPAMV
+1511 
-1521 DASDAEG
+1521 
-1528 LSVPTMLLASKEE
+1528 
-1541 PDEEVKKFED
+1541 
-1551 NLKVA
+1551 
-1556 KHVETF
+1556 
-1562 KDQIHGWMAARADLS
+1562 R
-1577 DNRVKEEYE
+1577 
-1586 RGYKTVLEF
+1586 
-1595 FGKNF
+1595 

>member
-31 TSSNISHYSADI
+31 TPSKISHYSADI

-54 TLDHSIASIPQDVSH
+54 TLDQSIASIPQDVSH

-76 TSPPSAPTSH
+76 TSPPSAPTSQ
-86 TDATGPAPTNTQ
+86 TDASGPTPSNTQ

-143 TTRRYPQKSP
+143 TTRKYPQKSP
-153 LDNAHLPSRKKSE
+153 LHNARLPSRKKSE
-166 SKTPLHYRDE
+166 SKTPLLYRDE
-176 SNPGLMVP
+176 SNPGLMIP

-199 VDWESTSLGPMSDWP
+199 VDWESTSLGPLSDWP

-272 RLDEITAS
+272 RLDEMTAS
-280 PSKNYSSAEDESKF
+280 PLKNYSNAEDESKF

-318 KKCLGIQHSLLEMTS
+318 KKCLGIQHSLLEITS
-333 KRLWERR
+333 RRLWERR

-384 VADDESDIT
+384 VADDESDTT

-411 PEGHAIAPQVLSL
+411 PEGHAIAPQVLNL

-430 MASVMRKSL
+430 MASIMRKSL

-445 LLQTKDDTL
+445 LLQTKNDTL
-454 PKNLLHGLA
+454 PKSLLHGLA

-489 ILFLGL
+489 FLFLGL

-503 DYRQFISLLNQKL
+503 DYRQFISLLSQKL

-547 KQRLEYQTEQA
+547 TQRLEYQTEQT

-601 PIVQSTLLES
+601 PIMQSALLES
-611 VLEEDKQKVIQAY
+611 VLEEDKQKVIRAY

-639 TRNDNTADFKSFKSS
+639 ARNENTAGPKSIKSP
-654 TSSLSSNGE
+654 TGPLSSMDE

-674 AERTPD
+674 AERAPD

-749 DLTKTDVRPWPECV
+749 DLTKTEVRPWPECV

-775 DKLVVSG
+775 DRLVESG

-790 LRNGLVTED
+790 LRSGWVTED
-799 SNGNSAVA
+799 SNGNSSVA

-880 TDAIIASLARVQDIS
+880 TDAIIASLTRVQDIS

-903 TRSGSQGDERSIGE
+903 TRNGSQGDERSVSE

-967 VDPIQIVNGALKMFE
+967 VDPIQIVNSALKMFE

-1029 TKSGTTRHVTVGVKG
+1029 TKSGTTRNVTVGVKG
-1044 SLKPPGEAMTVV
+1044 SLEPPGEAMTVV

-1153 IEAFVP
+1153 IEAYVP

-1172 AARLITGADGAEA
+1172 AARLIAGAYGAEA

-1245 DKLKRRQGGTPGLG
+1245 DKLKRRQGGAPGLG

-1295 CTRTIRELEA
+1295 CTRIIRELEA

-1310 LLSATSVDDD
+1310 CASGGRIPIIAVTANARPEQVMEAKQAGCD
-1320 DVPPPE
+1320 DVMVKPYRIPE
-1326 PDGAAGPYLAFH
+1326 L
-1338 KQALSSI
+1338 
-1345 MTTMPASHGHNEA
+1345 
-1358 CCNIPP
+1358 
-1364 VVSKGYEAKGTYKE
+1364 
-1378 IGGYKTYVT
+1378 
-1387 GPVDAKKAIVVIYD
+1387 
-1401 IFGYFDQTL
+1401 
-1410 QGADILA
+1410 
-1417 FSDAHQKYKVFI
+1417 
-1429 PDWFKGS
+1429 
-1436 PCPIEIYPP
+1436 
-1445 DNDDKKKQLGD
+1445 
-1456 FFGTYPPPKVA
+1456 
-1467 GQVPDYVKAVKD
+1467 
-1479 QDSAIEKFGIIG
+1479 IEKMQ
-1491 YCWGGKVVA
+1491 VVA
-1500 LSVKADSNPFS
+1500 ETGGITNRNMAGTTEFWS
-1511 IAAQIHPAMV
+1511 
-1521 DASDAEG
+1521 
-1528 LSVPTMLLASKEE
+1528 LA
-1541 PDEEVKKFED
+1541 
-1551 NLKVA
+1551 
-1556 KHVETF
+1556 
-1562 KDQIHGWMAARADLS
+1562 
-1577 DNRVKEEYE
+1577 
-1586 RGYKTVLEF
+1586 
-1595 FGKNF
+1595 